1 MRDGCIRSLVL
12 RVLVAKYQTLTNYDF
27 LAMFIELYIFVTITG
42 GDKCDGVTCP
52 AGETCFLTNN
62 GQSYQ
67 CGSASGK
74 KKYFWF

>member
-1 MRDGCIRSLVL
+1 
-12 RVLVAKYQTLTNYDF
+12 
-27 LAMFIELYIFVTITG
+27 MFIEIYIFVTITG

-74 KKYFWF
+74 KKNTTGLCLHASLKTGNN